1 MNNKTNSGISLPEK
15 SFNNQGAM
23 TDASAKFVQIW
34 NNIRNSELELM
45 YFEDERR
52 RLVIAEKSLQNY
64 SNFDIIS

>member
-1 MNNKTNSGISLPEK
+1 MKTNSGISLPEK
-15 SFNNQGAM
+15 SFNNHGVMAE
-23 TDASAKFVQIW
+23 ASTKFVQIW

-64 SNFDIIS
+64 SNFDIIN